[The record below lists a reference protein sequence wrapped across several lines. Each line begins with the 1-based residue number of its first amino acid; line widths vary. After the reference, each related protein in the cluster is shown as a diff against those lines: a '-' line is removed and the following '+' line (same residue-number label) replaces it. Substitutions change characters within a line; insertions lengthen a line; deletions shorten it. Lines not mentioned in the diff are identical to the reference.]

1 MLRRVAAGT
10 LPCGRRRAGPTE
22 GACPPGSRPA
32 AGGAGGFNG
41 LYHLKYLPVT
51 GGGHLR
57 WPWEGPRS
65 RRFPGELRA
74 RERDRR
80 PGLVSPKQAR
90 FRELVVGAEPP
101 RGPVMT

>member
-1 MLRRVAAGT
+1 LSAARYGVAQAV
-10 LPCGRRRAGPTE
+10 L
-22 GACPPGSRPA
+22 A
-32 AGGAGGFNG
+32 AIAIAHHVTIAEVVRDEYETG